1 MSTIIL
7 SQKEKE
13 IIEGDSVI
21 RYRIPSPIV
30 ILDSMYAVLGKDYDL
45 TKFTSVNDL
54 PITEQMRLADSLSKQ
69 SITRWDGVKDDEGNV
84 VDYDK
89 AHVEYLPF
97 SVKAKIFGDAMSFLA
112 QNLTVGKSQV
122 KKK

>member
-45 TKFTSVNDL
+45 AKFTSVNDL

-69 SITRWDGVKDDEGNV
+69 SITRWDGVQDDEGNV
-84 VDYDK
+84 IDYDK
-89 AHVEYLPF
+89 TYVEYLPF

-112 QNLTVGKSQV
+112 QNLTVSKSQV

>member
-89 AHVEYLPF
+89 TYVEYLPF

>member
-7 SQKEKE
+7 SQTEKE

-45 TKFTSVNDL
+45 AKFTSVNDL

-69 SITRWDGVKDDEGNV
+69 SITRWDGVQDDEGNV
-84 VDYDK
+84 IDYDK
-89 AHVEYLPF
+89 TYVEYLPF

-112 QNLTVGKSQV
+112 QNLTVIKSQV

>member
-1 MSTIIL
+1 
-7 SQKEKE
+7 
-13 IIEGDSVI
+13 
-21 RYRIPSPIV
+21 
-30 ILDSMYAVLGKDYDL
+30 MYAVLGKDYDL
-45 TKFTSVNDL
+45 AKFTSVNDL

-69 SITRWDGVKDDEGNV
+69 SITRWDGVQDDEGNV
-84 VDYDK
+84 IDYDK
-89 AHVEYLPF
+89 TYVEYLPF

>member
-45 TKFTSVNDL
+45 AKFTSVNDL

-69 SITRWDGVKDDEGNV
+69 SITRWDGVQDDEGNV
-84 VDYDK
+84 IDYDK
-89 AHVEYLPF
+89 TYVEYLPF

>member
-45 TKFTSVNDL
+45 AKFTSVNDL

-84 VDYDK
+84 IDYDK
-89 AHVEYLPF
+89 TYVEYLPF

-112 QNLTVGKSQV
+112 QNLTVSKSQV